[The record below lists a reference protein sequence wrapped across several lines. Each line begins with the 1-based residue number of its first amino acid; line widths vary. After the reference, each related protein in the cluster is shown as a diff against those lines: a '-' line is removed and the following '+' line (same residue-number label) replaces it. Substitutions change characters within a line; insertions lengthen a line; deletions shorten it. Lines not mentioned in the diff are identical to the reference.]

1 MVPQRDLDII
11 LSTHAS
17 WKKLR
22 GSTVLVTG
30 ASGRLGIYIAHALV
44 EANNRWKLGVE
55 IILLARSQ
63 KKLEKAYGPL
73 LQRSDIHILLQDVTT
88 RIDTSYDID
97 YIFHTAGLASP
108 EDFTHR
114 PIETLWGHVQGTK
127 NVLDLAVE
135 KKTAR
140 VLYVSTVEIYGIWD
154 NEEGIRESD
163 MGPISCTNYRAC
175 YPEAKR
181 LCETMLACYKHEH
194 SLNYVGVRMSHT
206 LGPGISLED
215 GRAFAEF
222 LRNVLRGEDIV
233 LQSDGSA
240 VRTYTYTAD
249 AVGAM
254 FLALLDG
261 DEEFYNVAAVSNQI
275 SIRDL
280 AVLIASMSKTGK
292 THVRY
297 AESAKAQLAYL
308 PFKLGILDCSRI
320 ETLGWKPQAD
330 TRQVFQWTLDSF
342 NMNQVREERT

>member
-1 MVPQRDLDII
+1 MVSQRDLDII
-11 LSTHAS
+11 LSTPAS
-17 WKKLR
+17 WEKLK
-22 GSTVLVTG
+22 GKSVLVTG
-30 ASGRLGIYIAHALV
+30 ASGRLGVYIAQALAA
-44 EANNRWKLGVE
+44 ANDRWALGVE
-55 IILLARSQ
+55 IFLLARSQ
-63 KKLEKAYGPL
+63 KKLEDAYGPL
-73 LQRSDIHILLQDVTT
+73 LQKPNIHTLLQDVTVPIET
-88 RIDTSYDID
+88 TYDVD

-135 KKTAR
+135 KKATR
-140 VLYVSTVEIYGIWD
+140 VLYVSTVEIYGTW
-154 NEEGIRESD
+154 NSEEGIRESD
-163 MGPISCTNYRAC
+163 MGPMSCTNYRAC

-181 LCETMLACYKHEH
+181 LCETMLACYKQEH
-194 SLNYVGVRMSHT
+194 SLNYVGIRMSHT

-222 LRNVLRGEDIV
+222 LRNVLREEDIV

-254 FLALLDG
+254 FLAMLNG
-261 DEEFYNVAAVSNQI
+261 EEEFYNVAAVVNQI

-280 AVLIASMSKTGK
+280 ATLIASMSKTGA

-297 AESAKAQLAYL
+297 AESTKAQLAYL

-320 ETLGWKPQAD
+320 EALGWQPQ
-330 TRQVFQWTLDSF
+330 VGLKEMFQWTLDSF
-342 NMNQVREERT
+342 DK